1 MNKKEIIEF
10 ADGYAEA
17 QISMG
22 KLSEEEKTGF
32 IKGFVKFGILKITQL
47 LSKLFLYKLYY
58 QG

>member
-1 MNKKEIIEF
+1 MLKHHMSKEEIIEF

-22 KLSEEEKTGF
+22 KLSKEEKTGF
-32 IKGFVKFGILKITQL
+32 IKGFYEAWNIKDNPV
-47 LSKLFLYKLYY
+47 LSKLYY